1 MPHGDWLGRVWGGA
15 VIVTFALTV
24 GGAYLGL
31 SQQMTGLRYGMTS
44 LESRMEDVLRL
55 LVIDLIEENDF
66 EEFMEARGVDANT
79 IRVPTKTPKT
89 APPRGARKR
98 VAHASP
104 HRSAVRCK
112 GWSPACT
119 FCGPGSPEGERDT
132 NGGFVNRGLV
142 RHGHQPGGGALN
154 QQFYRHAPEA
164 GRADR

>member
-1 MPHGDWLGRVWGGA
+1 M
-15 VIVTFALTV
+15 
-24 GGAYLGL
+24 
-31 SQQMTGLRYGMTS
+31 GMAS

-66 EEFMEARGVDANT
+66 EEFMEARGVDAST

-89 APPRGARKR
+89 APRG
-98 VAHASP
+98 VLGSASRTPVP

-112 GWSPACT
+112 GWSPAFT

-154 QQFYRHAPEA
+154 QQFYLHAPEA